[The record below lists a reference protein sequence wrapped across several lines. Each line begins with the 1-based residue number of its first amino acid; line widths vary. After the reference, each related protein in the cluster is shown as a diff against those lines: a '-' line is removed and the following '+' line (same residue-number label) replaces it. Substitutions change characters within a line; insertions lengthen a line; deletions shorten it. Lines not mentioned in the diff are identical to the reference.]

1 MNIYIIRQAL
11 IRAMYRFQNP
21 QNFDTVLGTREM
33 ILAAQ
38 KITFSN
44 DDIRLF
50 RREWNFLIEHGYLIR
65 ISGWDDYC
73 KLSGDVRS
81 RLDASDPLTGTNPFS
96 GDELISGPSALR

>member
-44 DDIRLF
+44 DDI
-50 RREWNFLIEHGYLIR
+50 
-65 ISGWDDYC
+65 C
-73 KLSGDVRS
+73 
-81 RLDASDPLTGTNPFS
+81 
-96 GDELISGPSALR
+96 